1 MADVRDGTS
10 GTLFFGERR
19 HADKVFDSWAAG
31 AGEQLIGD
39 YGWWHTA
46 GGLAIV
52 DATMTTLAP
61 LNYDADTSDTDFACW
76 RVGAFGSFHPGGAN
90 FALVD
95 GSVRFLSE
103 TIELDQYRA
112 LSTRAGGEVVHP

>member
-1 MADVRDGTS
+1 MFGTERAIPF
-10 GTLFFGERR
+10 FFGERNHR
-19 HADKVFDSWAAG
+19 DPIFDQWAAG
-31 AGEQLIGD
+31 ADEQPIGD

-52 DATMTTLAP
+52 DANLTTLAP
-61 LNYDADTSDTDFACW
+61 LNYAADTSETEFACR
-76 RVGAFGSFHPGGAN
+76 RVCAFGSQHPGGAN

-103 TIELDQYRA
+103 SIEMTTYRA
-112 LSTRAGGEVVHP
+112 LSTRSNGELAQVP